1 MFQSPIFKNQKRL
14 SNKFLLIVLPPVVL
28 STALLMIAYSVLIYQ
43 DMSEKLQETV
53 KNLIQVQGNALALHL
68 WVFDTESLQRNLE
81 VVSLYPGIARAE
93 VRDTRNALKASAQ
106 SAPVPHQSELI
117 RMQRE
122 MAYESKHGQHHPVG
136 TISLWYHHQVIEKQ
150 LLNQLLR
157 DCLMLLILVAV
168 IVSSAFLANRLT
180 IGTPLNRFLRAV
192 QKADDPGGREPV
204 HWPSQDELGRVIRAY
219 NALLANLTEREERL
233 RFQAMLLDQIRDV
246 VVATDME
253 GRIRYVNEAATAI
266 AGRPAGALLDQR
278 VDVFGE
284 DPRRGATQAE
294 IVAATLKQGH
304 WRGVVVNYTPEGQ
317 ETIMETRT
325 GLVRDCQG
333 EPTGILGI
341 GTDITEQLKARE
353 ALKESEARFRQMAET
368 IDAIFFMRDLDDDG
382 MIYVSPAYETIW
394 GRSLSELYQNPASMF
409 KGVHPE
415 DRPGLEEV
423 LKTQREQKERFGS
436 KEYRVVRPDGE
447 IRWVH
452 DRAFPIRNA
461 QGAIYR
467 VAGVVTDITER
478 KNAEE
483 TIRRSLREKEALLR
497 EVHHRVKNNLQ
508 IVSSLLNL
516 QKEGIQDRR
525 TRAAL
530 KDGIHR
536 IRSLAL
542 IHERLYCEDTLERI
556 DLSAYLKTLSEEIF
570 TAYQPADG
578 VELRTH
584 MADSVC
590 ADLSTAVCCGLIAN
604 ELLSNAVK
612 YAFPDGRAGRVT
624 VALSRS
630 RNGELEFC
638 IQDNG
643 VGLPAEANPWES
655 ESLGLRLVSDLAVY
669 QLKGNAHFSH
679 TPGTRFRICFK
690 EKTGC
695 GPS

>member
-1 MFQSPIFKNQKRL
+1 MFQSPIFKNQTRL
-14 SNKFLLIVLPPVVL
+14 SHKFLWIVLPPVIL
-28 STALLMIAYSVLIYQ
+28 STVLVMIAYSALMYQ
-43 DMSEKLQETV
+43 DMTEKLQETV
-53 KNLIQVQGNALALHL
+53 ENLIQVQGNALALHL
-68 WVFDTESLQRNLE
+68 WLFDIESLQRNLE
-81 VVSLYPGIARAE
+81 VVSLYPGIAKAE
-93 VRDTRNALKASAQ
+93 VRDTRNGLKARAQ
-106 SAPVPHQSELI
+106 SAQVPPQSELI
-117 RMQRE
+117 RIQRK

-136 TISLWYHHQVIEKQ
+136 TLSLWYHHQVIETQ
-150 LLNQLLR
+150 LQNQLLR

-180 IGTPLNRFLRAV
+180 IGIPLNRFLQAV
-192 QKADDPGGREPV
+192 QKADNPGIREPV
-204 HWPSQDELGRVIRAY
+204 HWPSQDELGQVIRAY
-219 NALLANLTEREERL
+219 NALLANLSEREERL
-233 RFQAMLLDQIRDV
+233 RFQAMLLNQIRDV
-246 VVATDME
+246 VVATDMK
-253 GRIRYVNEAATAI
+253 GRIRYVNEAATVV
-266 AGRPAGALLDQR
+266 AGRPAEELINQS
-278 VDVFGE
+278 VDIFGQ

-294 IVAATLKQGH
+294 IVAATLHQGQ
-304 WRGVVVNYTPEGQ
+304 WRGIVVNYTPEGQ

-325 GLVRDCQG
+325 GLVQDCQG

-368 IDAIFFMRDLDDDG
+368 IDAIFFMRDLDDDR
-382 MIYVSPAYETIW
+382 MIYVSPAYEKIW
-394 GRSLSELYQNPASMF
+394 GRPLSELYDNPASMF
-409 KGVHPE
+409 QGVHPA

-423 LKTQREQKERFGS
+423 LREQRQQKEMFGS

-452 DRAFPIRNA
+452 DRAFPIQNA
-461 QGAIYR
+461 QGKIYR

-483 TIRRSLREKEALLR
+483 TICRSLREKESLLR

-516 QKEGIQDRR
+516 QKEGVQDHR

-530 KDGIHR
+530 KDSIHR

-570 TAYQPADG
+570 TAYQPANR

-584 MADSVC
+584 MPDSVC

-612 YAFPDGRAGRVT
+612 YAFPDGKAGRVT
-624 VALSRS
+624 VALHRS
-630 RNGELEFC
+630 RNGELEFR

-655 ESLGLRLVSDLAVY
+655 QSLGLRLVSDLAVY
-669 QLKGNAHFSH
+669 QLKGKAHFSH
-679 TPGTRFRICFK
+679 TPGTCFWIYFE
-690 EKTGC
+690 EKKGC
-695 GPS
+695 VQT